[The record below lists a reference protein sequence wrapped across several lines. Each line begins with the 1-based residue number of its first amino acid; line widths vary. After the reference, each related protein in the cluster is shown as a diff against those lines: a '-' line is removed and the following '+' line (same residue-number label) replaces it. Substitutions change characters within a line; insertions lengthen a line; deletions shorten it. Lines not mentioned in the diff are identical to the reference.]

1 MSKPIAS
8 LKAIFR
14 RSAGPSD
21 PFRRPVTGGLSA
33 DAPVIEPLAGPD
45 GWASRLRFS
54 PRGTLERA
62 KALTQRSLDREV
74 VTASVEGHTLRL
86 LTFANRQA
94 RDWVAEPIV
103 ERAAR
108 GGQINDPVALGSAID
123 ATFERLD
130 LSRHRVAWALPG
142 FQAFC
147 RVFELPGLRGEELR
161 LAVAEEVERALGA
174 GAADTFMYYQRLA
187 GRVRQRQ
194 VFVLA
199 LPRTTVLPALEAL
212 DVASIRPATMDL
224 RPLALARAIN
234 RPNAVIVNL
243 EEGSLDVVI
252 VEGGTPALLRSLP
265 LPVAL
270 PLEAAQERLLQETD
284 RSLAYYDD
292 VNPDHPLDPDVPLYL
307 TGSLATGISLAERAR
322 AVTRHPIGR
331 LTGLP
336 VHPPDL
342 PVADFL
348 VNLGLALKQA

>member
-1 MSKPIAS
+1 MK
-8 LKAIFR
+8 L
-14 RSAGPSD
+14 D
-21 PFRRPVTGGLSA
+21 PR
-33 DAPVIEPLAGPD
+33 DA
-45 GWASRLRFS
+45 
-54 PRGTLERA
+54 LERA
-62 KALTQRSLDREV
+62 RALTGRSIGRGV
-74 VTASVEGHTLRL
+74 TTASIEGPSLRL
-86 LTFANRQA
+86 LTFANHQVQ
-94 RDWVAEPIV
+94 DWVAEPIV

-108 GGQINDPVALGSAID
+108 GGQINDPVALGSAVD
-123 ATFERLD
+123 ATFERLS
-130 LSRHRVAWALPG
+130 LSRHHVAWALPA

-147 RVFELPGLRGEELR
+147 RVVELPGLRGDDLR
-161 LAVAEEVERALGA
+161 LAVSEEIERALGA
-174 GAADTFMYYQRLA
+174 GAGDTFMYYQRLS

-199 LPRTTVLPALEAL
+199 LPKTTVLPALEAL
-212 DVASIRPATMDL
+212 DVASIHPVTMDL

-243 EEGSLDVVI
+243 EEGSLDIVI

-265 LPVAL
+265 LPITL
-270 PLEAAQERLLQETD
+270 SLEAAQERLLQEVD

-292 VNPDHPLDPDVPLYL
+292 VNADHPLDPDVPLYL

-348 VNLGLALKQA
+348 VNLGLALKRS